1 MKQRKNIITLTIL
14 LIGIIFISA
23 ILINIELKKDSKILN
38 AQTLKSMTYNEVT
51 DEKVNS
57 TDGNVCDFVEFSTF
71 FTQDLNN
78 DGNAE
83 KVDGACREVSDS
95 AQLYFRLSVLSKGY
109 LKDGKI
115 NINGQNFRL
124 DTAIVADDVI
134 SKNYIDSDTKEINF
148 VPKVENGTQK
158 LIEAKV
164 KSKIKNINDYSRND
178 NTVVFSGIFVYENDD
193 GNEVEV
199 PLSKTCNL
207 TMDWYGTSTSKI
219 TTKDILNYSNE
230 NIVNKTT
237 GNVDLSFEIE
247 TEETQYYLQKLLLD
261 SNVVTVKLP
270 KVKGLSALNAS
281 AEGEGIISN
290 FDKDSQVLTLTR
302 KADVDS
308 EGNIIKSLSNSN
320 TYKINVSYPKEIY
333 NESARES
340 VVLTIPVQSYYT
352 AYNNPGEEFKNEI
365 AVNITKSNVAEKSFA
380 ITYEKPLGDVY
391 EFDTEIGEYVA
402 YPYDRYE
409 VSKRNVIKA
418 YNNIELEEKDTYD
431 VRWIFRRGSSG
442 TINKTVMNYTKSDE
456 LNNNKSLDDCTTNIG
471 KC

>member
-178 NTVVFSGIFVYENDD
+178 NTVVFLEY
-193 GNEVEV
+193 
-199 PLSKTCNL
+199 LC
-207 TMDWYGTSTSKI
+207 MRMM
-219 TTKDILNYSNE
+219 
-230 NIVNKTT
+230 
-237 GNVDLSFEIE
+237 
-247 TEETQYYLQKLLLD
+247 TEMKL
-261 SNVVTVKLP
+261 K
-270 KVKGLSALNAS
+270 
-281 AEGEGIISN
+281 
-290 FDKDSQVLTLTR
+290 FH
-302 KADVDS
+302 
-308 EGNIIKSLSNSN
+308 
-320 TYKINVSYPKEIY
+320 
-333 NESARES
+333 
-340 VVLTIPVQSYYT
+340 
-352 AYNNPGEEFKNEI
+352 
-365 AVNITKSNVAEKSFA
+365 
-380 ITYEKPLGDVY
+380 
-391 EFDTEIGEYVA
+391 
-402 YPYDRYE
+402 
-409 VSKRNVIKA
+409 
-418 YNNIELEEKDTYD
+418 
-431 VRWIFRRGSSG
+431 
-442 TINKTVMNYTKSDE
+442 
-456 LNNNKSLDDCTTNIG
+456 
-471 KC
+471 